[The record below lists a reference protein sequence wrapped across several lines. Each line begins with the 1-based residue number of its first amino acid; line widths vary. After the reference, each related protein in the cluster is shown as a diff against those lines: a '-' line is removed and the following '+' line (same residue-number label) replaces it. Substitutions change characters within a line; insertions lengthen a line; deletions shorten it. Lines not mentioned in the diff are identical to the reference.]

1 MLLRHHE
8 KTQELEYR
16 QQKGVHALRYGRHCI
31 RDTFSN
37 FNRKNA
43 FCLRGDELKLRKTS
57 MHPVGVVRTNYGCKL
72 RKKKTLQTEGKF
84 IVKRNT
90 LIRFVQYEFLT
101 FQRGT
106 VIKPACD

>member
-1 MLLRHHE
+1 MHLGMADTALEILLE
-8 KTQELEYR
+8 T
-16 QQKGVHALRYGRHCI
+16 
-31 RDTFSN
+31 
-37 FNRKNA
+37 NRKNA

-57 MHPVGVVRTNYGCKL
+57 MHPVGVVKTNYGCKL

-106 VIKPACD
+106 VIKPACDWVGEPARVHAAGRARTA

>member
-37 FNRKNA
+37 FNRKKA
-43 FCLRGDELKLRKTS
+43 FCLRGDELKLRKT
-57 MHPVGVVRTNYGCKL
+57 NYGCQL